1 MMAKEISP
9 EERLFNVIQK
19 EKTSS
24 SAGRKKIT
32 LNPQGLKRF
41 FLGLILRPRTH
52 LQGSDK
58 ESEPSVF
65 LSVKLEHID
74 LKLINKTLGIILF
87 GIIAALIYSAL
98 NKKVIPLKRLS
109 IVSGSAFQE
118 IGLKLAQDYQ
128 PLGSYIE
135 EVKKRDLFHPASTA
149 AGTFSKTSLSS
160 MTKDLSLSGIYQG
173 QHPEVIIEDKAA
185 KKVYFLK
192 QGDEIKGMKVKSIL
206 NDRVI
211 LQSGEEEIELL

>member
-19 EKTSS
+19 EKNSS
-24 SAGRKKIT
+24 LVDRKKIT
-32 LNPQGLKRF
+32 LKPQGLKRF
-41 FLGLILRPRTH
+41 FLGLILKSRTH
-52 LQGSDK
+52 LQGSDRD
-58 ESEPSVF
+58 SEPNVF

-74 LKLINKTLGIILF
+74 LEFINKTLCIILF
-87 GIIAALIYSAL
+87 VLIAVLIYSAL
-98 NKKVIPLKRLS
+98 NKKMIPLKMLS
-109 IVSGSAFQE
+109 IVSGSAFQAIRSKSLE
-118 IGLKLAQDYQ
+118 DYQ
-128 PLGSYIE
+128 PLRSYIE
-135 EVKKRDLFHPASTA
+135 EVKKRDLFHPATA
-149 AGTFSKTSLSS
+149 AGAFLKASLSG

-173 QHPEVIIEDKAA
+173 QYPEVIIEDKAT

-211 LQSGEEEIELL
+211 LQYGEEEFELL